1 MNQITDNYKEILEFA
16 KSYGLPV
23 TKKRAILREYLQS
36 KILSIIYQDRISVNL
51 YFAGGTSL
59 RLLRGMDRFSE
70 DLDFDIN
77 KSYKNKISGLTAGIL
92 GQFKRENIKADLY
105 KNITQRREYYEI
117 RFPDLLNQLKISSE
131 RQEKL
136 AIKLDFEYFW
146 QGMEREVVLFNRYG
160 FLTNI
165 VTAPLSQI
173 LVQKLYAYPERKQT
187 LGRDIYDVIWLAGH
201 RAKIDE
207 GFARKNKI
215 NPRQLLDAAEK
226 KFSDERGKLK
236 SLKNKLRPFLIDEK
250 KINNIDLFTEIIK
263 SLKNS

>member
-1 MNQITDNYKEILEFA
+1 
-16 KSYGLPV
+16 
-23 TKKRAILREYLQS
+23 
-36 KILSIIYQDRISVNL
+36 
-51 YFAGGTSL
+51 
-59 RLLRGMDRFSE
+59 
-70 DLDFDIN
+70 
-77 KSYKNKISGLTAGIL
+77 
-92 GQFKRENIKADLY
+92 
-105 KNITQRREYYEI
+105 
-117 RFPDLLNQLKISSE
+117 
-131 RQEKL
+131 
-136 AIKLDFEYFW
+136 
-146 QGMEREVVLFNRYG
+146 MEREVVLFNRYG

>member
-92 GQFKRENIKADLY
+92 GQFKRENIKAEL
-105 KNITQRREYYEI
+105 
-117 RFPDLLNQLKISSE
+117 
-131 RQEKL
+131 
-136 AIKLDFEYFW
+136 
-146 QGMEREVVLFNRYG
+146 
-160 FLTNI
+160 
-165 VTAPLSQI
+165 
-173 LVQKLYAYPERKQT
+173 
-187 LGRDIYDVIWLAGH
+187 
-201 RAKIDE
+201 
-207 GFARKNKI
+207 
-215 NPRQLLDAAEK
+215 
-226 KFSDERGKLK
+226 
-236 SLKNKLRPFLIDEK
+236 
-250 KINNIDLFTEIIK
+250 
-263 SLKNS
+263 